1 MDATIGIYNNH
12 DLAVGAV
19 KVLKDSGYP
28 VSQLS
33 IVGIAETEVIDNEM
47 HIMPKNP
54 LKVKGLGAGALI
66 GATIGLF
73 TGIGVFT
80 IPGLGLLYGAGAL
93 VGTIAGIDFGLIG
106 GGVASVIATLGITDS
121 NVQLY
126 HDALQEGKFLVVVH
140 GKDDEINKA
149 KAILVQHNTHNELS

>member
-80 IPGLGLLYGAGAL
+80 IPGLG
-93 VGTIAGIDFGLIG
+93 GTIAGIDFGLIG